1 MLRRRKVMLIER
13 LRRRRVLLIEMLRQ
27 RKVMRDKNLQ
37 PTVDI

>member
-1 MLRRRKVMLIER
+1 MLIEILRQRRVMLRRRKLM
-13 LRRRRVLLIEMLRQ
+13 LIEMLRR